1 MTKRIWTGT
10 CFAVVGLATAAITAQ
25 TPASPQTATPTPQQ
39 STAASSAQRVT
50 VTGCLKA
57 EPSSSADANAAAT
70 GTAGTAGSTATAG
83 TSGTAGAAGTAGS
96 AGAAGTTAGAAAST
110 PAADQKFILEDAS
123 ASSADTTAAAAG
135 AGTTAEATGAKPSAS
150 PSASASGAKQT
161 YYLIANP
168 SALSPHIGKKLELTG
183 TIEEANSSAQPS
195 EAAGAHPSAS
205 PKLRVEAG
213 KVVAASCSQ

>member
-39 STAASSAQRVT
+39 STAASSAQKVT

-110 PAADQKFILEDAS
+110 PSADQKFILEDAS

-150 PSASASGAKQT
+150 PSASGEKQT

-195 EAAGAHPSAS
+195 EAAGAHPSANG

-213 KVVAASCSQ
+213 KVIAASCSQ